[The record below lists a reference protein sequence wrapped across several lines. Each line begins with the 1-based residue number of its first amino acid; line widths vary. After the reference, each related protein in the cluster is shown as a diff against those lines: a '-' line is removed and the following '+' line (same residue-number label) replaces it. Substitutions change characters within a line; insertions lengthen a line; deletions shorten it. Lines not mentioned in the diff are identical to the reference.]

1 MGAVRIDVDVRPVD
15 KELRIQFVLQTV
27 SLTDAGVGGFP
38 TVVESAVA
46 TSEINGTT
54 VPVSPVSG
62 RRDDRTRFDNFL
74 RA

>member
-1 MGAVRIDVDVRPVD
+1 
-15 KELRIQFVLQTV
+15 V

-38 TVVESAVA
+38 TIVESAVA
-46 TSEINGTT
+46 MSEVNGTT

-62 RRDDRTRFDNFL
+62 RRDDRARFDNFL

>member
-1 MGAVRIDVDVRPVD
+1 MD

-27 SLTDAGVGGFP
+27 SLTDAGIGGFP
-38 TVVESAVA
+38 TVVESTIAM
-46 TSEINGTT
+46 SEIDGTT

-62 RRDDRTRFDNFL
+62 RRDDRARFDNFL